1 MEVIYTVAKS
11 TKRHEVDTGS
21 MWRSRSVSIPIPL
34 GQLQVDPEYLA
45 TVSGAGPLQ
54 RDNRNW
60 KENAATMSTRVP
72 YNRVWYPFV
81 TP

>member
-1 MEVIYTVAKS
+1 M
-11 TKRHEVDTGS
+11 G
-21 MWRSRSVSIPIPL
+21 IPIPL
-34 GQLQVDPEYLA
+34 RQLQVDPDYLA
-45 TVSGAGPLQ
+45 TVSNAGPLQ

-60 KENAATMSTRVP
+60 KENAATMTTRVP